1 MYKYH
6 EETKRVRG
14 CAGCKFDSRTGCNLV
29 AVLRVDGS
37 GRCLKRIP
45 EQKFVC
51 DNINMKSK
59 EEQEEIYNKIISEG
73 YSFVFEDNAVIIVKD
88 NQRLYYFNTWVSEA
102 PIISKLIWFGCYE
115 RNY

>member
-14 CAGCKFDSRTGCNLV
+14 CAECKFDSQTGCNLV

-45 EQKFVC
+45 ER
-51 DNINMKSK
+51 
-59 EEQEEIYNKIISEG
+59 
-73 YSFVFEDNAVIIVKD
+73 KD
-88 NQRLYYFNTWVSEA
+88 
-102 PIISKLIWFGCYE
+102 K
-115 RNY
+115 